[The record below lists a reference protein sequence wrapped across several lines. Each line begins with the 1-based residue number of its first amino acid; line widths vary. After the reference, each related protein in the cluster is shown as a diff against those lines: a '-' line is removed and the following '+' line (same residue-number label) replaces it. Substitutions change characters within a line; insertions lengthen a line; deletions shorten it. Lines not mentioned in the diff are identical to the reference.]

1 MGETQS
7 LATIGSAL
15 EKSKQRLMAKL
26 GDNIKWEYFASTF
39 LTAIEK
45 NPALLKC
52 SQASLIKAA
61 MDASQLRL
69 ITDGVLGQAYIVPY
83 RQSAQFIIGYKGLIE
98 LCLRSGFVKKIGARA
113 VYGGDKFDYEYGM
126 ESYCRHKPTL
136 DERGSLIAVYAYYEM
151 ADGVKDFEVWS
162 YPDLMAHKIKFA
174 KGLDKQDK
182 SGKWTSPWRIHETP
196 MCIKTVLRSITKM
209 LPKAIEDLSTVARI
223 ESDGYANEII
233 DIKANEAKVI
243 ESKDKFDQENRQL
256 DALKKEDPAD
266 GKTETPTEQEKP
278 VLGIADENAEP
289 PDDLDDIPL
298 PELIDQKEV
307 SAFLAKARNLQIPT
321 AEIISFVKKNGFSEA
336 TKITKEKYPGM
347 MDGLDYLKK

>member
-1 MGETQS
+1 MGDIQS
-7 LATIGSAL
+7 LATIGGAL
-15 EKSKQRLMAKL
+15 EKSKMRLMAKL

-52 SQASLIKAA
+52 SQVSLIKAA

-83 RQSAQFIIGYKGLIE
+83 GQSAQFIIGYKGLIE

-151 ADGVKDFEVWS
+151 ADGVRDFEVWS
-162 YPDLMAHKIKFA
+162 YPDLMAHKIKFV
-174 KGLDKQDK
+174 KGLDKQDR
-182 SGKWTSPWRIHETP
+182 SGKYTSPWRIHETP

-223 ESDGYANEII
+223 ESDGYANEVI
-233 DIKANEAKVI
+233 DIQANEAKAI
-243 ESKDKFDQENRQL
+243 ESKEKFDQENRQL
-256 DALKKEDPAD
+256 DALKKEEP
-266 GKTETPTEQEKP
+266 KTTAESEPQKPTP
-278 VLGIADENAEP
+278 GIADENAEP
-289 PDDLDDIPL
+289 PEDLDDIPL
-298 PELIDQKEV
+298 PELIDEEEI
-307 SAFLAKARNLQIPT
+307 SAFLAKARKLQIPSMDLIT
-321 AEIISFVKKNGFSEA
+321 FVKKNGFSES
-336 TKITKEKYPGM
+336 TKITKEKYKGM
-347 MDGLDYLKK
+347 MDGLDHIKK

>member
-7 LATIGSAL
+7 LATIGGAL

-45 NPALLKC
+45 NTALLKC
-52 SQASLIKAA
+52 TQVSLIKAA

-83 RQSAQFIIGYKGLIE
+83 GQTAQFIIGYKGLIE
-98 LCLRSGFVKKIGARA
+98 LCLRSGFVKKIGARG

-151 ADGVKDFEVWS
+151 ADGVRDFEVWS
-162 YPDLMAHKIKFA
+162 YPSLMGHKIKFA
-174 KGLDKQDK
+174 KGLDKKDK
-182 SGKWTSPWRIHETP
+182 SGKWTSPWRTNETA

-209 LPKAIEDLSTVARI
+209 LPKAIEALSVVSRI
-223 ESDGYANEII
+223 EAEAYQNDII
-233 DIKANEAKVI
+233 DIKANEAKAI
-243 ESKDKFDQENRQL
+243 ESKEKFDQENRQL

-266 GKTETPTEQEKP
+266 GKTETPTEPEKS

-298 PELIDQKEV
+298 PELIDEKEV
-307 SAFLAKARNLQIPT
+307 SAFLAKARKLQIPSM
-321 AEIISFVKKNGFSEA
+321 EIITFAKKNGFSECA
-336 TKITKEKYPGM
+336 KITKDKYKGM
-347 MDGLDYLKK
+347 MDGLDHISK